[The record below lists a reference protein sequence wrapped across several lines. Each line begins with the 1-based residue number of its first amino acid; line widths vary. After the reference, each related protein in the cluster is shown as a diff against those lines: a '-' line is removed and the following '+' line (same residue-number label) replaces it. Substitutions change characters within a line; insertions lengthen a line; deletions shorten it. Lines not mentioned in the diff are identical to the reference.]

1 MLEAARGTAPDDPE
15 GSSLVNENF
24 ATVWEAIA
32 DAIGDRT
39 AVVQGERR
47 LSWSELES
55 RSARL
60 AAGLAERGVTRGSLV
75 GIDLWNST
83 ESLETMFAAF
93 KLRAAPFN
101 INYRYREAE
110 LVHLLED
117 SKAGTIV
124 FDASLAERVQA
135 AAARVGHP
143 VTLVMVGPVDKEGAD
158 KEGADK
164 EGVLGYEDLI
174 ASHEEAERI
183 PRSGEDELIVYT
195 GGTTGQPKGVVWA
208 QETLMRPGRR
218 GADGLTELVR
228 SIRESP
234 ERPTALVVP
243 PLMHIA
249 GLLAAFGTLSGGGCV
264 VLCSSRSLNPDEIL
278 TLIGQHRVRSFTMI
292 GDAYARP
299 ILSALERA
307 EADGRPYDLSS
318 LETIG
323 NTGVIW
329 SAPLKRAMLRYG
341 SFVIRDGLGATE
353 GGGFAALESRSAD
366 EVETARFRLGPTAR
380 VIGPDGK
387 DVVPGGGEVGYLAAT
402 GMLPKGY
409 LNDPERTARTWP
421 TIDGVRYSMPG
432 DMATVEADGTVVLLG
447 RGSEVVNT
455 GGEKV
460 FVEEVEQAILTHPA
474 VQDAL
479 VVGTP
484 DERWGQRVT
493 AVVSVKPG
501 RSLTEA
507 EVADHVGAQ
516 LADYKRPRKVVVVD
530 EVPRRPTGKA
540 DRAAAKQLALEAI
553 DAG

>member
-1 MLEAARGTAPDDPE
+1 
-15 GSSLVNENF
+15 VNENF

-32 DAIGDRT
+32 DAVGERT
-39 AVVQGERR
+39 AVVQGARR
-47 LSWSELES
+47 RTWAEFES

-60 AAGLAERGVTRGSLV
+60 AAGLAELGLSRGSLV
-75 GIDLWNST
+75 GIDLWNSV

-93 KLRAAPFN
+93 KLRAVPFN
-101 INYRYREAE
+101 VNYRYREAE

-117 SKAGTIV
+117 SKAQALV
-124 FDASLAERVQA
+124 FDASLSQRVGEAARQVERPVSLIAVGEGGLEEAER
-135 AAARVGHP
+135 
-143 VTLVMVGPVDKEGAD
+143 
-158 KEGADK
+158 
-164 EGVLGYEDLI
+164 YEDLI
-174 ASHEEAERI
+174 EGHSPAKRV
-183 PRSGEDELIVYT
+183 PRSGDDELIVYT

-208 QETLMRPGRR
+208 HEALMRPGRR
-218 GADGLTELVR
+218 GEEETVADRVS
-228 SIRESP
+228 SIQASGEG
-234 ERPTALVVP
+234 PTALVVP

-249 GLLAAFGTLSGGGCV
+249 GLLAAFGTLSAGGRV
-264 VLCSSRSLNPDEIL
+264 VLTTSRSFDADEIL
-278 TLIGQHRVRSFTMI
+278 GLIGEHRVRSFTMI
-292 GDAYARP
+292 GDAFARP

-307 EADGRPYDLSS
+307 EAEGRPYDLSS
-318 LETIG
+318 LETVG

-329 SAPLKRAMLRYG
+329 SAPLKRALLRYG

-353 GGGFAALESRSAD
+353 GGGFATVESRSED

-387 DVVPGGGEVGYLAAT
+387 DVEPGSGQVGYLAAT

-421 TIDGVRYSMPG
+421 VIDGVRYSMPG

-474 VQDAL
+474 VQDVL

-484 DERWGQRVT
+484 DERWGERVT
-493 AVVSVKPG
+493 AVVQAKAG
-501 RSLTEA
+501 HSLSEA
-507 EVADHVGAQ
+507 ELAEHVGRQ
-516 LADYKRPRKVVVVD
+516 LADYKRPRRVVLVE
-530 EVPRRPTGKA
+530 EVPRRPSGKA
-540 DRAAAKQLALEAI
+540 DRAAAKQLALAAIEAR
-553 DAG
+553 

>member
-1 MLEAARGTAPDDPE
+1 MTE
-15 GSSLVNENF
+15 GSWLVSENF

-47 LSWSELES
+47 LTWSELES

-60 AAGLAERGVTRGSLV
+60 ATGLAGLGVSHGSLV
-75 GIDLWNST
+75 GIDLWNSP
-83 ESLETMFAAF
+83 ESLETIFAAF
-93 KLRAAPFN
+93 KLRAVPFN

-124 FDASLAERVQA
+124 VDASLTGRVQGA
-135 AAARVGHP
+135 AKQVDHP
-143 VTLVMVGPVDKEGAD
+143 VALVEVGDGNA
-158 KEGADK
+158 
-164 EGVLGYEDLI
+164 EGVEPYEALV
-174 ASHEEAERI
+174 ASNEEAKRV
-183 PRSGEDELIVYT
+183 PRSGDDELIVYT
-195 GGTTGQPKGVVWA
+195 GGTTGQPKGVVWPHEA
-208 QETLMRPGRR
+208 LMRPQRR
-218 GADGLTELVR
+218 GADGGLADLAR
-228 SIRESP
+228 SVRES
-234 ERPTALVVP
+234 EDRPIALVVP

-264 VLCSSRSLNPDEIL
+264 VLCASRSFDPDEIL

-292 GDAYARP
+292 GDAFARP

-307 EADGRPYDLSS
+307 EADGRPYDLGSV
-318 LETIG
+318 ETIG

-329 SAPLKRAMLRYG
+329 SAPLKRAFLRYG

-353 GGGFAALESRSAD
+353 GGGFAAVESRTED
-366 EVETARFRLGPTAR
+366 EVGTARFRLGPNAR

-387 DVVPGGGEVGYLAAT
+387 DVVPGSGQAGYLAAT

-432 DMATVEADGTVVLLG
+432 DMATVDADGTVMLLG

-460 FVEEVEQAILTHPA
+460 FVEEVEQAILTHPS
-474 VQDAL
+474 VQDVL

-501 RSLTEA
+501 RSLVEA
-507 EVADHVGAQ
+507 EVAEHVGAQ

-530 EVPRRPTGKA
+530 EVPRRPSGKA
-540 DRAAAKQLALEAI
+540 DRAAAKQLAMDAIEAV
-553 DAG
+553 

>member
-1 MLEAARGTAPDDPE
+1 M
-15 GSSLVNENF
+15 NENF

-60 AAGLAERGVTRGSLV
+60 AAGLAELGVSHGSLV

-93 KLRAAPFN
+93 KLRAVPFN

-110 LVHLLED
+110 LVHLLAD

-124 FDASLAERVQA
+124 FDASLAERVRGA
-135 AAARVGHP
+135 AKQVDHPVALVAVGELEKEGGEVEGAAR
-143 VTLVMVGPVDKEGAD
+143 
-158 KEGADK
+158 
-164 EGVLGYEDLI
+164 YEELI
-174 ASHEEAERI
+174 ASHEGAERV

-208 QETLMRPGRR
+208 HETLMRPGRR
-218 GADGLTELVR
+218 GGDGLVEHVR
-228 SIRESP
+228 SVRESG

-264 VLCSSRSLNPDEIL
+264 VLCTSRSLNPDEIL

-307 EADGRPYDLSS
+307 EAEGRPYDLSS

-353 GGGFAALESRSAD
+353 GGGFAAVESRTED
-366 EVETARFRLGPTAR
+366 EVGTARFRLGPSAR
-380 VIGPDGK
+380 VIGQDGK
-387 DVVPGGGEVGYLAAT
+387 DVVPGSGEVGHLAAT

-460 FVEEVEQAILTHPA
+460 FVEEVEQAILTHPS
-474 VQDAL
+474 VQDVL

-501 RSLTEA
+501 RSLSDA

-530 EVPRRPTGKA
+530 EVPRRPSGKA
-540 DRAAAKQLALEAI
+540 DRAAAKELAMEAI
-553 DAG
+553 AAGVRPD

>member
-1 MLEAARGTAPDDPE
+1 L
-15 GSSLVNENF
+15 LVNENF

-32 DAIGDRT
+32 DAVGDRT

-47 LSWSELES
+47 LSWSELEA

-60 AAGLAERGVTRGSLV
+60 AAGLAGLGVSQGSLV
-75 GIDLWNST
+75 GIDLWNSP

-93 KLRAAPFN
+93 KLRAVPFN

-117 SKAGTIV
+117 SKAGTV
-124 FDASLAERVQA
+124 VADVSLVERVQGA
-135 AAARVGHP
+135 AKQLDHRVA
-143 VTLVMVGPVDKEGAD
+143 LVAVGDGDAPGA
-158 KEGADK
+158 EP
-164 EGVLGYEDLI
+164 YEDLI
-174 ASHEEAERI
+174 ARHAGAARI
-183 PRSGEDELIVYT
+183 PRTGHDELIVYT

-208 QETLMRPGRR
+208 HESLLRSPRR
-218 GADGLTELVR
+218 GAGEGITELVR
-228 SIRESP
+228 AIKES
-234 ERPTALVVP
+234 EDRPIALVVP

-249 GLLAAFGTLSGGGCV
+249 GLLAAFGTLTGGGCV
-264 VLCSSRSLNPDEIL
+264 VLCSSRSFNADEIL
-278 TLIGQHRVRSFTMI
+278 ALIGEHRVRSFTMI
-292 GDAYARP
+292 GDAFARP
-299 ILSALERA
+299 ILTALERA

-318 LETIG
+318 VETIG

-329 SAPLKRAMLRYG
+329 SAPLKRAFLRHG
-341 SFVIRDGLGATE
+341 TFVIRDGLGATE
-353 GGGFAALESRSAD
+353 GGGFAAVESRTEGD
-366 EVETARFRLGPTAR
+366 VETARFRLGPTAR
-380 VIGPDGK
+380 VIGEDGK
-387 DVVPGGGEVGYLAAT
+387 DVVPGSGQVGYLAAT

-432 DMATVEADGTVVLLG
+432 DMATVETDGTVVLLG

-460 FVEEVEQAILTHPA
+460 FVEEVEQAILTFPS
-474 VQDAL
+474 VQDVL

-501 RSLTEA
+501 RALSEA
-507 EVADHVGAQ
+507 DLSEHVGTQ

-530 EVPRRPTGKA
+530 EVPRRPSGKA
-540 DRAAAKQLALEAI
+540 DRAAAKQLAMEAI
-553 DAG
+553 EAG